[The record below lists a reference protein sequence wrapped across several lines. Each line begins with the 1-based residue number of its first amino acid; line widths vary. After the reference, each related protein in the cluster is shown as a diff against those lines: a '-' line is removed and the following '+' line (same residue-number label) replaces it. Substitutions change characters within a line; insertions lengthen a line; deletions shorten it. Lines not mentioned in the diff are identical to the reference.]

1 MDSLGLAYLGAGLGA
16 GIAILGGA
24 IGIGLLANGA
34 LQGMARQPQ
43 ASGTIQT
50 AMIIAAGLVEG
61 ATFFALI
68 ICILLALK

>member
-1 MDSLGLAYLGAGLGA
+1 MVGRGLGA
-16 GIAILGGA
+16 GIAIIGGG

-50 AMIIAAGLVEG
+50 AMIIAAGLIEG

-68 ICILLALK
+68 ICILLTTKAA